1 MSTIKGVLQEITD
14 KLKAVTNSRGE
25 KVFKTVDL
33 NRGQMQQI
41 KGFENIG
48 QLIIFPAIFLKPEEI
63 RNIPRPNNV
72 YVTEMR
78 LRLHVVT
85 SELIHENPLDIFDL
99 PQLADREM
107 LDLKWSTVDMASVM
121 KGFDVMPETFDNN
134 QVYELNYWV
143 KVWNT
148 NSYIYRDWVDAN
160 DVDVN
165 PEAPVAL
172 NIDAYIEEDN
182 YTFNILVDSSLNT
195 LNDGENELITK

>member
-182 YTFNILVDSSLNT
+182 YIFNILVDSSLNT

>member
-148 NSYIYRDWVDAN
+148 NAYIYRDWVDAN

-165 PEAPVAL
+165 PEAPIGL
-172 NIDAYIEEDN
+172 ELDPYIDDDE
-182 YTFNILVDSSLNT
+182 
-195 LNDGENELITK
+195 